1 MANDPIVAL
10 DIGTSH
16 VRAVVG
22 ERTEDGGV
30 MVTGMG
36 EEPSCGIRKGEVID
50 FDNALTSIKAA
61 LEKAEESAN
70 VTIRNCYLLV
80 AGSHI
85 SSTVNRGTIPLL
97 DSGGEVTRAD
107 MANVARAAHNIKL
120 QDGREILHTINQYY
134 VIDDQTGI
142 VNPEGMEGRD
152 LALKS
157 LIVHGASNR
166 MRNLAK
172 VVSSVPLDID
182 DSAFSGLCSGL
193 SVLTPAQKEG
203 GVLLIDL
210 GGGTTDFLLYAPGY
224 LALAQS
230 IGVGGEHV
238 TNDIAIGMKL
248 SHSQAERLKKSR
260 ASSLIDHSLRGQSVA
275 LPAEGGFDGRSV
287 KLMNLNAIVNARM
300 EETFRMIRR
309 ICDGEGLL
317 HQLGAGVVLTGGG
330 SYMRDIEGLAEDVF
344 RMPAAIGRPRNV
356 SGIEIATEN
365 PEYAGVTGLLRYAFM
380 AESQQGKPG
389 LGGIIKNLIFGKGR
403 E

>member
-1 MANDPIVAL
+1 MANEPIVAL
-10 DIGTSH
+10 DVGTSQI
-16 VRAVVG
+16 RAVVG
-22 ERTEDGGV
+22 ERIDDGGV

-50 FDNALTSIKAA
+50 FENALTSVKAA
-61 LEKAEESAN
+61 LQKAEESAN
-70 VTIRNCYLLV
+70 VTIRRCYLLV
-80 AGSHI
+80 TGSHV

-97 DSGGEVTRAD
+97 DSVGEVTVAD
-107 MANVARAAHNIKL
+107 MENVAKAAHSIKL
-120 QDGREILHTINQYY
+120 EDGREILHTINQYY
-134 VIDDQTGI
+134 LIDDQTGI

-172 VVSSVPLDID
+172 VVTSVPLDID
-182 DSAFSGLCSGL
+182 DSAFSGLCSAL
-193 SVLTPAQKEG
+193 SVLTPSQKES

-210 GGGTTDFLLYAPGY
+210 GGGTTDVVLYAPRY

-260 ASSLIDHSLRGQSVA
+260 GSALIDHSVRGQSVA

-287 KLMNLNAIVNARM
+287 RLMDLNTIINARM
-300 EETFRMIRR
+300 EETFRMIRH
-309 ICDGEGLL
+309 ICDSEGLL
-317 HQLGAGVVLTGGG
+317 HQLGAGVVLCGGG
-330 SYMRDIEGLAEDVF
+330 SCMRDVSNLAEEVF
-344 RMPAAIGRPRNV
+344 RMPASIGRPRNV
-356 SGIEIATEN
+356 SGIDIATED
-365 PEYAGVTGLLRYAFM
+365 PEYAGVTGLLRYSLM
-380 AESQQGKPG
+380 SGSQRGKSG
-389 LGGIIKNLIFGKGR
+389 LGGMIWELIFGRGR
-403 E
+403 Q